1 MIFMAE
7 MGDKTQLVAL
17 SLATKFNAGVV
28 LAGISLAILF
38 AKAFSVL
45 LGGLA
50 GMMLPRGWLQL
61 LCGLTFLG
69 FGVWTLGGEPAE
81 DGNGLSNGLKSPLL
95 IVAVTFFLAELGD
108 KTMLG
113 TATLATQYPFLPVWL
128 GSSLGV
134 VLSDAL
140 AIGVGITLGRHLP
153 EKALKIGA
161 AAVFFGVGA
170 YFAILGLP
178 QLGAAIV
185 NLYWLMLILSTP

>member
-1 MIFMAE
+1 
-7 MGDKTQLVAL
+7 
-17 SLATKFNAGVV
+17 
-28 LAGISLAILF
+28 
-38 AKAFSVL
+38 
-45 LGGLA
+45 
-50 GMMLPRGWLQL
+50 
-61 LCGLTFLG
+61 LTFIG

-95 IVAVTFFLAELGD
+95 IVAVTFFPAELGD

-153 EKALKIGA
+153 EKALKIGD
-161 AAVFFGVGA
+161 AAVFFWGGGLFCHPGIAPALGGDSQFVLAHANLIDPLGSLCQIGTTSGGA
-170 YFAILGLP
+170 EQLP
-178 QLGAAIV
+178 GRVLCAAV
-185 NLYWLMLILSTP
+185 DRP